1 MSLSSWLAL
10 LLLLLQPSLCATW
23 GAVVN
28 ENGFRKADNRYGY
41 KCTLYGKGQWRREY
55 GQNGG
60 HRMTAECPAKLTI
73 RGGIFT
79 YTSLMGPH
87 THTHTLGHTILS
99 PLKNLTF
106 FYDFHVSSP
115 PLLLPLD
122 YWFLLGNKLVS
133 FVCLAMAVVIRIGIS
148 TEWGKI
154 QHFTH
159 PKVFLSNYC
168 GKLFF
173 ILLAKV
179 RAFSPSPPSTDH
191 LEWPEL
197 LLLILPVN
205 VFCVELPIPTLFSF
219 FFFGCEKN
227 CTANEKWKVESK

>member
-1 MSLSSWLAL
+1 
-10 LLLLLQPSLCATW
+10 
-23 GAVVN
+23 
-28 ENGFRKADNRYGY
+28 
-41 KCTLYGKGQWRREY
+41 
-55 GQNGG
+55 
-60 HRMTAECPAKLTI
+60 MTAECPAKLTI

-87 THTHTLGHTILS
+87 THKHTHTLGHTILS

-106 FYDFHVSSP
+106 FYDFHVSWP

-219 FFFGCEKN
+219 FFLVVRKI
-227 CTANEKWKVESK
+227 AQQMKSEKWKVSKALKLDFPLAS